1 MQYYKKIYN
10 KILRGLSRTGFKF
23 KFIIFIRNT
32 VYKIFSYSAPIAIS
46 CLVVQIITGL
56 LLAILYIPSVD
67 LAFQIVEYV
76 MREVRMIFVQ
86 IMNKSYLVND
96 FSFFLGLNSGNS
108 RFRGY
113 KFLWIILLI

>member
-23 KFIIFIRNT
+23 QFNIFIINT
-32 VYKIFSYSAPIAIS
+32 VYKMLLSYSAPIAIS

-56 LLAILYIPSVD
+56 LLAIWYKPSVD

-86 IMNKSYLVND
+86 IINKSYLVND
-96 FSFFLGLNSGNS
+96 FSFFLGLNSG
-108 RFRGY
+108 
-113 KFLWIILLI
+113 KFEI